1 MALSPNVSIAYY
13 GSIVYDIEFQ
23 GINQFST
30 YLKGL
35 FNGILL
41 VDLYWNT
48 DIDYVSIDM

>member
-1 MALSPNVSIAYY
+1 MNLSPNVSIAYY
-13 GSIVYDIEFQ
+13 DLIVYDIVFC

-30 YLKGL
+30 NLKGL

-48 DIDYVSIDM
+48 DIEYVSIDM